1 MTPRR
6 FVLPSL
12 TTLALRRSRDGPSMR
27 IEIGEYTT
35 TRTPVMAPTT
45 SDLALADRLKGE
57 DGRLKV
63 TWLSGGDVEI
73 ISTSWVGVVRFSAFD
88 AVVVPK
94 LVGGAL
100 NVLGMLEYATDVDML
115 RRLPDLRPLPAD
127 GADLLDLVCLLLAE
141 ETKALV
147 RGGILR
153 SYHVVDDQ
161 LTVLRGRLRLREQ
174 FGRHYGQL
182 HHLECRFDE
191 YDADVPDNQL
201 ITLALNRARQIA
213 RSSSVKDS
221 VGRMYGLMHET
232 CEPLVQELDWYE
244 RAIEYDRSNGRYRP
258 AHELAK
264 LVLRASGFSD
274 FFATSSGN
282 INVFLI
288 NMNTV
293 FERFASRLIE
303 EALEGTTL
311 IVVRQSPLRAVI
323 YDDDKDRSYATI
335 SPDLVIQHHASR
347 RSVPIDIKYKTYQD
361 RKISTGDVYQSFLYA
376 YALGRDRTER
386 RAGVLYPATR
396 GTDGPSLSIRSLD
409 HHQLLGARIAGAGMD
424 VPSALKALAGKEQPE
439 LFRRTRV
446 MVERLIGISAD
457 EMRSVPS
464 G

>member
-1 MTPRR
+1 
-6 FVLPSL
+6 
-12 TTLALRRSRDGPSMR
+12 MR
-27 IEIGEYTT
+27 IELDEYTA
-35 TRTPVMAPTT
+35 TRTPVLAPTT

-73 ISTSWVGVVRFSAFD
+73 ISTSWVGVVRFSTFD

-94 LVGGAL
+94 LVGGTL
-100 NVLGMLEYATDVDML
+100 NVLGMLDYATDVDML

-127 GADLLDLVCLLLAE
+127 GTDLLDLICLLLAE
-141 ETKALV
+141 ETKALI

-191 YDADVPDNQL
+191 YDADVPENQL
-201 ITLALNRARQIA
+201 ITLALNRARQLA
-213 RSSSVKDS
+213 RSPSVKNS
-221 VGRMYGLMHET
+221 VARMYGLMHET

-244 RAIEYDRSNGRYRP
+244 RAIEYDRNNERYRP

-274 FFATSSGN
+274 F
-282 INVFLI
+282 
-288 NMNTV
+288 
-293 FERFASRLIE
+293 ERFASRLIE
-303 EALEGTTL
+303 EALQGTTL
-311 IVVRQSPLRAVI
+311 TVVRQSPLRAVI

-335 SPDLVIQHHASR
+335 APDLVIQHQASGL
-347 RSVPIDIKYKTYQD
+347 SVPIDIKYKTYQD
-361 RKISTGDVYQSFLYA
+361 RKISTGDIYQSFLYA
-376 YALGRDRTER
+376 YALGRDRTQR
-386 RAGVLYPATR
+386 RAGVLYPSTCGA
-396 GTDGPSLSIRSLD
+396 DGPSLSIRSLD
-409 HHQLLGARIAGAGMD
+409 HHQMLGARIAGAGMD
-424 VPSALKALAGKEQPE
+424 VPSALKALASKEQPE
-439 LFRRTRV
+439 LFKRTRV
-446 MVERLIGISAD
+446 MVERLIGISAG
-457 EMRSVPS
+457 EMRTVHS

>member
-1 MTPRR
+1 
-6 FVLPSL
+6 
-12 TTLALRRSRDGPSMR
+12 MR
-27 IEIGEYTT
+27 IELGEYTT
-35 TRTPVMAPTT
+35 RRILVPAPTT
-45 SDLALADRLKGE
+45 SDLALADRLQGE

-100 NVLGMLEYATDVDML
+100 NVLRMLEYATEVDML

-127 GADLLDLVCLLLAE
+127 GADLLDLICLLLAE

-153 SYHVVDDQ
+153 NYHVVDDQ
-161 LTVLRGRLRLREQ
+161 LTVLRGRLMLREQ
-174 FGRHYGQL
+174 FTRHYGQV

-191 YDADVPDNQL
+191 YDADVPDNHL
-201 ITLALNRARQIA
+201 ITLALNRARRIA
-213 RSSSVKDS
+213 RSSSVKES
-221 VGRMYGLMHET
+221 VGRMYGLMHDA

-244 RAIEYDRSNGRYRP
+244 RAIEYGRDNQRYRP

-274 FFATSSGN
+274 FFATSHGD

-303 EALEGTTL
+303 DALEGTTL
-311 IVVRQSPLRAVI
+311 TVVRQSPLRSVI
-323 YDDDKDRSYATI
+323 YDDDKDCSYATI
-335 SPDLVIQHHASR
+335 APDLVIQDRASEW
-347 RSVPIDIKYKTYQD
+347 SVPIDVKYKTYQD
-361 RKISTGDVYQSFLYA
+361 RKISAGDVYQSFLYA
-376 YALGRDRTER
+376 YVLGRGRTER
-386 RAGVLYPATR
+386 RAGLLYPATR
-396 GTDGPSLSIRSLD
+396 TTDGPFLSIRSLD
-409 HHQLLGARIAGAGMD
+409 HHQVLGARIAGAGVD
-424 VPSALKALAGKEQPE
+424 VPSALEALTSKKQPE

-446 MVERLIGISAD
+446 MVERLIGISAE
-457 EMRSVPS
+457 EMRTVPS
-464 G
+464 R